1 MSEVKLIINQLNDAP
16 HLFIDGQEVKGIVS
30 IDYKYVSNTDV
41 PGAHQYTIKYFDDL
55 DKDKFKQDPTIKTI
69 AVQRVLTGE
78 CHVVNKNQDEY
89 MFSKVARLL
98 EDALNQKE
106 GSE

>member
-16 HLFIDGQEVKGIVS
+16 RLFIDGQEAKGIVS
-30 IDYKYVSNTDV
+30 IDYKYVSDTDV
-41 PGAHQYTIKYFDDL
+41 LGAHHYTIKYFDDL

-69 AVQRVLTGE
+69 DVQRVSADEGHAIDLGK
-78 CHVVNKNQDEY
+78 HEY
-89 MFSKVARLL
+89 MFIKVARLL
-98 EDALNQKE
+98 EEALNQKE